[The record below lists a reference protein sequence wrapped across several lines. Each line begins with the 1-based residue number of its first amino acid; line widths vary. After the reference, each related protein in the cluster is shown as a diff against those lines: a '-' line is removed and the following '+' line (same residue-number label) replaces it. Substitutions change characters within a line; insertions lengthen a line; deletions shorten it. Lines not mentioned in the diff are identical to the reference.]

1 MLAFSSPLKRVK
13 ISKAAEQSSTPV
25 ACTDCGIYNLC
36 FAVGGDTD
44 LSVLN
49 TLVKSRRTY
58 KRGDPIFSVGEP
70 FRAVFAIRSGSV
82 KTSVLT
88 DDGRIQVTGFHISGE
103 LIGLNSLVANRYN
116 SEARALEATS
126 VCEVPFE
133 RYEELVEQVPGLQ
146 QQMLRIM
153 SQEINHHQEMML
165 LLGKKRAEERLA
177 SFLVNLSL
185 RLKYHGQPAEE
196 LKLSMSRSDIGN
208 YLGLAEETV
217 CRVITRFEEESLIA
231 TQRRIVRLIQPD
243 RLQEISR
250 GGPAVMK

>member
-88 DDGRIQVTGFHISGE
+88 DDGRIQVTGFHIFGE

-133 RYEELVEQVPGLQ
+133 RYEELVAQVPGLQ

-165 LLGKKRAEERLA
+165 LLGKK
-177 SFLVNLSL
+177 
-185 RLKYHGQPAEE
+185 E
-196 LKLSMSRSDIGN
+196 LKSGLPASLSICPFGSNTMASQQKS
-208 YLGLAEETV
+208 LSSA
-217 CRVITRFEEESLIA
+217 CRVAISETTWVWRK
-231 TQRRIVRLIQPD
+231 RLC
-243 RLQEISR
+243 
-250 GGPAVMK
+250 AA